1 MHVTTNKGI
10 GKPRTTKDI
19 PRPSFDGTENDIQW
33 VEISGCQ
40 YAIAPSILSICLLE
54 TYKVKCKML
63 YS

>member
-10 GKPRTTKDI
+10 RKPRTTKDI

-40 YAIAPSILSICLLE
+40 YANMSTRDLQS
-54 TYKVKCKML
+54 KMQNAI
-63 YS
+63 